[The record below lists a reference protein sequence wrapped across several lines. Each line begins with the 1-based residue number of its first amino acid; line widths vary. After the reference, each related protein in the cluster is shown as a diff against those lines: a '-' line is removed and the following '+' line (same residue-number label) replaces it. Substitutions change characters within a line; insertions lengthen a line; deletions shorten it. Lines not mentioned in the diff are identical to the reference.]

1 MMDGIKLSSAQEGV
15 VDHPLQGSIFLE
27 GPAGSGKT
35 TAALARLGKILAEVR
50 GDQVLI
56 LVPQRSLGSP
66 YQEFINTNRSLRGGI
81 PSILTLGGLARRL
94 VELFWPVVAEDAG
107 FPSAVG
113 QPQFLSTETAQYCM
127 ERVIAPFLDQ
137 GYFRSVTIEKN
148 RLYGQLLDNLN
159 KSAVVGI
166 PLSELS
172 HRLKHTNTLTPEFSI
187 AFDQVQTCAEEFRN
201 YCLENRL
208 LDYSLLIEVLVRH
221 IWPRS
226 ICREYFFKTW
236 RGLIVENVE
245 EDVPAAHDLV
255 KQWIPEMDSS
265 LVIYDRNG
273 GYRQFLGADP
283 VSAYSIKDTCA
294 QKLVLDQPVS
304 TNENLQRFRM
314 EFSHCIQHKKS
325 QTTDLDFSAVVE
337 VRDYHF
343 YPEMIQEICREIKA
357 LTETGST
364 SPDNIVIVSPYLSD
378 ALNFSLDM
386 TMTRMGI
393 PVRSSRPSRKYLT
406 EPVVR
411 AILTLARLA
420 HPQWNL
426 PVTSLDLRAALMVV
440 IPGLDV
446 VRADLVARTLF
457 SDRRPQEGLRSFDT
471 LTNRVMQERITFM
484 VGEKLEAIRGWL
496 ERYRSGSPLP
506 LDVFLS
512 TLYGE
517 LLSQS
522 GFTLYTDFPA
532 AESIAKMI
540 QSVRSFR
547 QFAWEF
553 LGIDEVSSGLEYLRV
568 VEGGLLPS
576 AIFSNQNEWLPAVQ
590 VSPAHTFLMENRMV
604 QMQYWLDVGSMG
616 WWERLNQP
624 LTNPYLLNRNVDHS
638 QQWTEAHE
646 FNANQDTMQR
656 VVEGL
661 VNRCTGRII
670 ANAVR
675 INEYGSETR
684 GPLQQAFQTLQKRIY
699 LSSEGDH
706 V

>member
-1 MMDGIKLSSAQEGV
+1 
-15 VDHPLQGSIFLE
+15 
-27 GPAGSGKT
+27 
-35 TAALARLGKILAEVR
+35 
-50 GDQVLI
+50 
-56 LVPQRSLGSP
+56 
-66 YQEFINTNRSLRGGI
+66 
-81 PSILTLGGLARRL
+81 
-94 VELFWPVVAEDAG
+94 
-107 FPSAVG
+107 
-113 QPQFLSTETAQYCM
+113 
-127 ERVIAPFLDQ
+127 
-137 GYFRSVTIEKN
+137 
-148 RLYGQLLDNLN
+148 
-159 KSAVVGI
+159 
-166 PLSELS
+166 
-172 HRLKHTNTLTPEFSI
+172 
-187 AFDQVQTCAEEFRN
+187 VQEFRN
-201 YCLENRL
+201 YCLQNRL
-208 LDYSLLIEVLVRH
+208 LDYSLLIEVLVKN
-221 IWPRS
+221 IWPKS
-226 ICREYFFKTW
+226 ICRDHFFKTW
-236 RGLIVENVE
+236 EVLIAENVE

-255 KQWIPEMDSS
+255 KQWIPEMGSS

-283 VSAYSIKDTCA
+283 VSAYSIKDFCS

-314 EFSHCIQHKKS
+314 EFSNCIQHKKS

-343 YPEMIQEICREIKA
+343 YPEMIQDICQEIKA
-357 LTETGST
+357 LTETGSI

-386 TMTRMGI
+386 TMSRMGI

-411 AILTLARLA
+411 AILMLARLA
-420 HPQWNL
+420 HPHWNL
-426 PVTSLDLRAALMVV
+426 PITSLDLRAALMVV
-440 IPGLDV
+440 IPRLDI

-471 LTNRVMQERITFM
+471 LTNRVMQERITFV

-496 ERYRSGSPLP
+496 NRYRSGSPLP

-522 GFTLYTDFPA
+522 GFALHTDFPA

-576 AIFSNQNEWLPAVQ
+576 AIFSSQNERLPAVQ
-590 VSPAHTFLMENRMV
+590 VSPAHTFLMENRRV
-604 QMQYWLDVGSMG
+604 QMQYWLDVGSLG

-624 LTNPYLLNRNVDHS
+624 LTNPYLLNRNVDRF

-646 FNANQDTMQR
+646 FNANQDAMQR

-661 VNRCTGRII
+661 VNRCTDRII

-675 INEYGSETR
+675 INEYGSEAR

-699 LSSEGDH
+699 LSSEGDR